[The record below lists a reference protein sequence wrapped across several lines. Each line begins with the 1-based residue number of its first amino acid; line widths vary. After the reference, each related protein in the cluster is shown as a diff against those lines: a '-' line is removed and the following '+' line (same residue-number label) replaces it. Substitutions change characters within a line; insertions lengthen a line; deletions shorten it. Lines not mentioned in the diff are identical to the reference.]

1 MGSHDRHDE
10 EPIRLVRVRAFAVA
24 LTPVTN
30 AEYACFLE
38 ATGHEPPGF
47 WGDPRFTT
55 PDCPVVGVSWLDA
68 VDYCAWLSEV
78 TGYACRLPTEAER
91 EYAARGGVDG
101 MRYHWGDEPWGR
113 TCTPSGR
120 LAATAHTPLGRRRR
134 MATGS
139 ITWATTSTSGAATG
153 TRRTAT
159 PVILLRR
166 VRPSTT
172 RAVLRE
178 GSGARRGG
186 DRGGT
191 ASRWRGSPRAPRS
204 PRSDATTTTGCACMP
219 SLSAPDRSWTGMRG
233 APPICDGGS
242 RIETGRRRM
251 AHDRGIA
258 ESWRTPLDCER
269 WHANRGR

>member
-1 MGSHDRHDE
+1 MEHPESDERIARLLREGPAAIPFVELPGGLMTMGSHDRHDE

-134 MATGS
+134 MAT
-139 ITWATTSTSGAATG
+139 
-153 TRRTAT
+153 
-159 PVILLRR
+159 
-166 VRPSTT
+166 
-172 RAVLRE
+172 
-178 GSGARRGG
+178 
-186 DRGGT
+186 
-191 ASRWRGSPRAPRS
+191 
-204 PRSDATTTTGCACMP
+204 
-219 SLSAPDRSWTGMRG
+219 
-233 APPICDGGS
+233 PP
-242 RIETGRRRM
+242 RRRYPSS
-251 AHDRGIA
+251 AAARV
-258 ESWRTPLDCER
+258 SV
-269 WHANRGR
+269 

>member
-1 MGSHDRHDE
+1 MEHPESDERIARLLREGPAAIPFVELPGGLMTMGSHDRHDE

-101 MRYHWGDEPWGR
+101 MRYHWGDEPW
-113 TCTPSGR
+113 
-120 LAATAHTPLGRRRR
+120 AEDVHAF
-134 MATGS
+134 
-139 ITWATTSTSGAATG
+139 GAA
-153 TRRTAT
+153 
-159 PVILLRR
+159 
-166 VRPSTT
+166 
-172 RAVLRE
+172 
-178 GSGARRGG
+178 GG
-186 DRGGT
+186 DRPHAVGSSPPNGYGLYHMGDNVHEWCSDWYAADGYARDTAAAGQAVDDPRGPAGGVRR
-191 ASRWRGSPRAPRS
+191 ASRGGSWRHRIKVARISARSSLAPER
-204 PRSDATTTTGCACMP
+204 RYNDY
-219 SLSAPDRSWTGMRG
+219 GMRVY
-233 APPICDGGS
+233 
-242 RIETGRRRM
+242 
-251 AHDRGIA
+251 A
-258 ESWRTPLDCER
+258 EPQR
-269 WHANRGR
+269 A